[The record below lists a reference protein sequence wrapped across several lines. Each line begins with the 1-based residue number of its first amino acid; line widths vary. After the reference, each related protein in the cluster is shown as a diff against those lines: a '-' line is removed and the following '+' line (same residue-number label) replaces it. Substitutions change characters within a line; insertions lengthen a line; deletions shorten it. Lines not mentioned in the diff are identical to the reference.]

1 MYVCNCKAITD
12 QQICQAVDLGARSLR
27 DLREALGITTG
38 CGKCAG
44 HAKTVLREALKDAP
58 GALLASAA

>member
-1 MYVCNCKAITD
+1 
-12 QQICQAVDLGARSLR
+12 VDLGAQSLR

-44 HAKTVLREALKDAP
+44 HAKAVLREALKDAP